1 VLGVALRLL
10 YGLVIS
16 PRDIYTVAAGTP

>member
-16 PRDIYTVAAGTP
+16 PRDIYALAVGTP